1 MALRPWASA
10 ASITSRYGSQAL
22 ADGLRLGGGTPAGT
36 AESVDTPLAGFAEA
50 GAESVEES
58 VDTLVAGFGGRPDG
72 PGARTARPAAFK

>member
-1 MALRPWASA
+1 MAMALRPWASA

-50 GAESVEES
+50 GAESV
-58 VDTLVAGFGGRPDG
+58 DTPVAGFGGGPDC
-72 PGARTARPAAFK
+72 PGARTAKPAAFR